1 MILALLGLMAASASG
16 LVELRLTEGEIVVGP
31 KEVEGKKLGDFS
43 QWYTGNN
50 ASMSLSKDAPNGRYD
65 VRWSV
70 DCPLEAEGLVLVAS
84 LRKTNRNQ
92 KNELFVSFDAGK
104 TWKEI
109 GRNTKGWIW
118 EPITLTWPLY
128 EHPADG
134 KILISWRFSKPHNGD
149 IWRVAI
155 RDVEVDAAYPEEL
168 KEMLKTGRSGWFLAG
183 KIVRGKAILNG
194 KQLGQV
200 GQWFESIDQCGVFLT
215 EDAPNGKCEVRWSA
229 NVPDGAKAVEVSA
242 DLRKNNRNQGNTLSA
257 SCDGGQTWK
266 EIGRNTPK
274 GWVWENVKEEL
285 LLPPSVPNGQIILR
299 WTFNKPHNGDIWR
312 LGIKNINVN

>member
-1 MILALLGLMAASASG
+1 M
-16 LVELRLTEGEIVVGP
+16 
-31 KEVEGKKLGDFS
+31 
-43 QWYTGNN
+43 
-50 ASMSLSKDAPNGRYD
+50 
-65 VRWSV
+65 
-70 DCPLEAEGLVLVAS
+70 
-84 LRKTNRNQ
+84 
-92 KNELFVSFDAGK
+92 
-104 TWKEI
+104 
-109 GRNTKGWIW
+109 
-118 EPITLTWPLY
+118 
-128 EHPADG
+128 
-134 KILISWRFSKPHNGD
+134 
-149 IWRVAI
+149 
-155 RDVEVDAAYPEEL
+155 
-168 KEMLKTGRSGWFLAG
+168 
-183 KIVRGKAILNG
+183 
-194 KQLGQV
+194 
-200 GQWFESIDQCGVFLT
+200 FLT